1 MAGSRLTGIK
11 NRLLVEGNLSRGP
24 FGVRFLISST
34 LTQYLIIDQ
43 YLDGENGL
51 MIWTFGGD
59 QFVTRSRAA
68 YALNQFLQT
77 GLWIVNGTSPTK
89 NFGQIGFQAAQNKI
103 AGSVVTLVQVN
114 GGNNRLEGFF
124 QDGLAVMA
132 AGLDLSLAKGQM
144 LADGQSSRSPGQA
157 GTANQRRTP
166 LGQFPFGYMGEVG
179 VEFR

>member
-1 MAGSRLTGIK
+1 MPVK
-11 NRLLVEGNLSRGP
+11 GNLGCGP
-24 FGVRFLISST
+24 FGVRFLVSGT

-51 MIWTFGGD
+51 IIGTFGGD
-59 QFVTRSRAA
+59 QLVTRSRAA
-68 YALNQFLQT
+68 YALNQFLQA
-77 GLWIVNGTSPTK
+77 GLGIVNGTSPAK
-89 NFGQIGFQAAQNKI
+89 NVGQIWLQTAQNKI
-103 AGSVVTLVQVN
+103 AGSFVTLVQVN

-144 LADGQSSRSPGQA
+144 LADGQSSGSPGQA